1 MPKMKELTT
10 AVLWICCV
18 PLHAQPPG
26 YVNAAVCAGCHP
38 KVAESYKRTGMG
50 RSFNRPSTA
59 LIPEQKE
66 PFYHAP
72 SETYFAI
79 AKRGAAFVHRRW
91 QVGLDGKNVNVEE
104 LEIHYVMGSGNH
116 ARTFLHRD
124 KRGALLELPLGWYA
138 EKSGYFAM
146 NPGFD
151 SPRPE
156 TRRKVDYDCM
166 GCHNSYPRIP
176 AGHDQPG
183 SEPAYLAEL
192 PTGIDCQRCHG
203 PGSKHVAAASK
214 KGTIVNPAKLSADRQ
229 LEVCMQCHLETTSTR
244 LPSIIRRF
252 DRPPFAY
259 TPGEPLSE
267 YQLAFDHA
275 PGTGRE
281 DKFEVV
287 NAAYRMRQSKCYL
300 KSPAMTCTTCHDPHG
315 ESKKAEC
322 GSCHSN
328 SSLAALPNH
337 GPGAG
342 CVGCHMP
349 KRRTEDAVHVV
360 MTDHRIQR
368 KPVAGL
374 LAERAERHPSAEQE
388 YQGEVSPYYPPSL
401 NAKDALYA
409 SVAQVLHGSNLTTGI
424 PRLQAE
430 LELQRPKNAEFYVAL
445 GNAWQQAGKPDQAVI
460 AFEQAANLKPG
471 SARELRFLGIALQD
485 SGQARRA
492 KETLERAVKLDPG
505 DAVSWYLMALLDFG
519 QRDFKEAVNKSQR
532 AVMIDPDL
540 LDARNSLG
548 AALVSLGEL
557 AKAETVFR
565 EALRINPYFSAA
577 HGNIAR
583 LLAAQGDLPQAEQHY
598 AKAVK
603 LGAGLAQDHYE
614 YALTLVR
621 LARFDEALPHAE
633 QATLLS
639 KEMVD
644 ARVLFGGLLAR
655 AGKMDEARAEYEAA
669 LRVRPEDGRAHLDL
683 ARVLAAQGDRDGAIL
698 HLRQSAK
705 GADLSSVRLATQALA
720 NLGATP

>member
-1 MPKMKELTT
+1 MKEFTT
-10 AVLWICCV
+10 AVLWICCL
-18 PLHAQPPG
+18 PLHGQPPG
-26 YVNAAVCAGCHP
+26 YVNATVCAGCHP

-50 RSFNRPSTA
+50 RSFSRPSAT
-59 LIPEQKE
+59 LIPEQKD
-66 PFYHAP
+66 PFYHVA
-72 SETYFAI
+72 SETYFAVVR
-79 AKRGAAFVHRRW
+79 RGAAFVHRRW
-91 QVGLDGKNVNVEE
+91 QAGLDGKNVNEEE

-176 AGHDQPG
+176 SGHDQPG
-183 SEPAYLAEL
+183 SEPTYLAEL

-203 PGSKHVAAASK
+203 PGAKHVAAASK
-214 KGTIVNPAKLSADRQ
+214 KGTIVNPAKLPADRQ

-244 LPSIIRRF
+244 LPSMIRRF
-252 DRPPFAY
+252 DRPPFSY
-259 TPGEPLSE
+259 TPGEPMSE

-300 KSPAMTCTTCHDPHG
+300 KSPAMTCTSCHDPHG
-315 ESKKAEC
+315 ASKKAGC
-322 GSCHSN
+322 GSCHS
-328 SSLAALPNH
+328 SASVAALPNH
-337 GPGAG
+337 SPGAD

-349 KRRTEDAVHVV
+349 KRRAEDAVHVV

-368 KPVAGL
+368 KPAADL
-374 LAERAERHPSAEQE
+374 LAERTERHPSTEEE
-388 YQGEVSPYYPPSL
+388 YQGEVIPYYPATL
-401 NAKDALYA
+401 QATDTLYA
-409 SVAQVLHGSNLTTGI
+409 AVAQVLHGSNLASGI

-430 LELQRPKNAEFYVAL
+430 LELQQPKNAEFHVAL
-445 GNAWQQAGKPDQAVI
+445 GNAWQQAGRPDQAAI
-460 AFEQAANLKPG
+460 AFEQAVKLKPG

-485 SGQARRA
+485 SGQANRA

-505 DAVSWYLMALLDFG
+505 DAVSWYQLALLDSG
-519 QRDFKEAVNKSQR
+519 QRDFKEAASKSQR
-532 AVMIDPDL
+532 AVTIDPDL
-540 LDARNSLG
+540 LEARNSLG
-548 AALVSLGEL
+548 AALVSLGEP
-557 AKAETVFR
+557 AKAEAAFR
-565 EALRINPYFSAA
+565 EALRINPYFTAA
-577 HGNIAR
+577 HGNLAR
-583 LLAAQGDLPQAEQHY
+583 LLAARGDLPQAEQHY

-603 LGAGLAQDHYE
+603 LGAGLAQDRYE

-621 LARFDEALPHAE
+621 LNRFDEARLQAE

-639 KEMVD
+639 PEMVE

-683 ARVLAAQGDRDGAIL
+683 ARVLAAQGDRDSAIL

-705 GADLSSVRLATQALA
+705 GADANSARLAAQALA
-720 NLGATP
+720 NLGVTQ

>member
-1 MPKMKELTT
+1 
-10 AVLWICCV
+10 
-18 PLHAQPPG
+18 
-26 YVNAAVCAGCHP
+26 
-38 KVAESYKRTGMG
+38 MG

-267 YQLAFDHA
+267 YQLAVDHA

-445 GNAWQQAGKPDQAVI
+445 GNAWQQAGKPDQAAI
-460 AFEQAANLKPG
+460 AFEQAASLKPG

-505 DAVSWYLMALLDFG
+505 DAVSWYQLALLDFG
-519 QRDFKEAVNKSQR
+519 ERDFKEAVNKSQR

-548 AALVSLGEL
+548 AALVSLGES

>member
-1 MPKMKELTT
+1 MKELTI
-10 AVLWICCV
+10 AVVWICYL

-91 QVGLDGKNVNVEE
+91 QVGLDGRNVNVEE

-445 GNAWQQAGKPDQAVI
+445 GNAWQQAGKPDQAAI

-492 KETLERAVKLDPG
+492 KETLERAAKLDPG

-705 GADLSSVRLATQALA
+705 GADLSSARLATQALA